1 MAVKTIKDVDEYIW
15 REFRS
20 LAARDNVKMGRLF
33 EMMVEEYKK
42 RRAKVRDEIL
52 KGKPGLSKKDADAM
66 LKTVASLLKECGFP
80 I

>member
-42 RRAKVRDEIL
+42 RRAKVWDEIL